1 MRFIFLAVLSSFMIV
16 VGCSSRQEAVSSRPL
31 PSVSAPLSPY
41 KTPTAIASIRATE
54 WLNRCISGNWD
65 WAQFG
70 DRPEDA
76 PTNPVVRFGIVQ
88 LIRKFLDPYGAV
100 KAMQYVNKRSLVTNE
115 GHDRT
120 LYTYR
125 LTLEHGILTYEFGLD
140 ADGHVGGVQ
149 FGTGA
154 RSVNFSR

>member
-1 MRFIFLAVLSSFMIV
+1 MKFILILASSGLIIAAS
-16 VGCSSRQEAVSSRPL
+16 CASQKETAPSRTY
-31 PSVSAPLSPY
+31 PSVSAPLSPS
-41 KTPTAIASIRATE
+41 KTPTTIASIRATE

-70 DRPEDA
+70 DHPKDA
-76 PTNPVVRFGIVQ
+76 PTNPVVRYGIVQ
-88 LIRKFLDPYGAV
+88 VIRSFLDPYGAV
-100 KAMQYVNKRSLVTNE
+100 KAMQYLNKRSLVTDE
-115 GHDRT
+115 GHQRT
-120 LYTYR
+120 IYTYR

-149 FGTGA
+149 FSTGA

>member
-1 MRFIFLAVLSSFMIV
+1 M
-16 VGCSSRQEAVSSRPL
+16 SSRPL

-154 RSVNFSR
+154 RSVNFFSLRSMFIASWRATSRRGT